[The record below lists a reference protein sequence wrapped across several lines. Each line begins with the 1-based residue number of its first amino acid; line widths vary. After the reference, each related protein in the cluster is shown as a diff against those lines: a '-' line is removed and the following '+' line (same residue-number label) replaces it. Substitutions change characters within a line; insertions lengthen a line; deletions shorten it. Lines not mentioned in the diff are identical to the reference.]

1 MDKMDQFD
9 EIKDAIENV
18 SNNDDESTDTKPNEE
33 QITVTST
40 NPISILRRQMATVM
54 AENAEIKK
62 MFKDL
67 TGKITPLIINM
78 SGDRPR
84 NKGKIPSSDLFTMEP
99 RERFSSRDVS
109 RGMASDVGSTVSVH
123 KPESMFSNIS
133 SNVNEFINPFKP
145 QPLTPCQNLS
155 AGPAMYKSNIVTA
168 SKGYNN
174 RKQLWGTAL
183 GSFLIA
189 ASKYYIEK
197 TGKTSLMITEEE
209 VISKGI
215 WIAPTLNS
223 IARHANLPD
232 SKAPTTI
239 YLADMISRVD
249 KKDIPLTDA
258 ATWYGIT
265 ECQDGKDIVHIL
277 ETIIT
282 MAQLV
287 PEILPHPVSQISS
300 FLVRPMLRTR
310 PAEVDGNKVMQPFF
324 AMQVRGDVKMLP
336 GPWERWCSKLKEPAL
351 AKYIRYRLTNMKEH
365 EVVAIMLREI
375 PKSQGDPDREPDGC

>member
-1 MDKMDQFD
+1 
-9 EIKDAIENV
+9 
-18 SNNDDESTDTKPNEE
+18 
-33 QITVTST
+33 
-40 NPISILRRQMATVM
+40 
-54 AENAEIKK
+54 
-62 MFKDL
+62 
-67 TGKITPLIINM
+67 
-78 SGDRPR
+78 
-84 NKGKIPSSDLFTMEP
+84 
-99 RERFSSRDVS
+99 
-109 RGMASDVGSTVSVH
+109 
-123 KPESMFSNIS
+123 
-133 SNVNEFINPFKP
+133 
-145 QPLTPCQNLS
+145 
-155 AGPAMYKSNIVTA
+155 
-168 SKGYNN
+168 
-174 RKQLWGTAL
+174 
-183 GSFLIA
+183 LIA
-189 ASKYYIEK
+189 ARKYYIEK

-239 YLADMISRVD
+239 YLVDMTSRVD

-282 MAQLV
+282 MAQLI
-287 PEILPHPVSQISS
+287 PEILPHPVSQISR

-310 PAEVDGNKVMQPFF
+310 SAEVDGNKVMQPFF

-336 GPWERWCSKLKEPAL
+336 GPWERWRSKLKEPAL

>member
-1 MDKMDQFD
+1 M
-9 EIKDAIENV
+9 
-18 SNNDDESTDTKPNEE
+18 
-33 QITVTST
+33 
-40 NPISILRRQMATVM
+40 
-54 AENAEIKK
+54 
-62 MFKDL
+62 
-67 TGKITPLIINM
+67 
-78 SGDRPR
+78 
-84 NKGKIPSSDLFTMEP
+84 
-99 RERFSSRDVS
+99 
-109 RGMASDVGSTVSVH
+109 
-123 KPESMFSNIS
+123 
-133 SNVNEFINPFKP
+133 
-145 QPLTPCQNLS
+145 
-155 AGPAMYKSNIVTA
+155 
-168 SKGYNN
+168 
-174 RKQLWGTAL
+174 
-183 GSFLIA
+183 IA
-189 ASKYYIEK
+189 ARKYYIEK

-209 VISKGI
+209 VISKCI

-239 YLADMISRVD
+239 YLVDMTSRVD

-282 MAQLV
+282 MAQLI
-287 PEILPHPVSQISS
+287 PEILPHPVSQISR

-310 PAEVDGNKVMQPFF
+310 SAEVDGNKVMQPFF

-336 GPWERWCSKLKEPAL
+336 GPWERWRSKLKEPAL

-375 PKSQGDPDREPDGC
+375 PIKSQGDPDREPDGLLAQDGYDSG